1 MLDDTDKKVR
11 KLAIENISCISR
23 MINTK
28 EINSIYNR
36 LKQEHK
42 SENNLETRKLVKKNI
57 NFLKFQNLD
66 TITKYTNMYN
76 KLNK

>member
-1 MLDDTDKKVR
+1 
-11 KLAIENISCISR
+11 

-28 EINSIYNR
+28 EINTIFNR
-36 LKQEHK
+36 LKKDHK
-42 SENNLETRKLVKKNI
+42 SENNLETKKLVKKNI
-57 NFLKFQNLD
+57 NFLKFQNLG